1 MSLSV
6 CVCERECVSV
16 RVKTKA
22 VVMRP
27 TPADSIPQTETERM
41 TL

>member
-1 MSLSV
+1 MS
-6 CVCERECVSV
+6 ERV

-27 TPADSIPQTETERM
+27 TPADSITQTEIESM